1 MPFALVRS
9 GDGWKVRDDQ
19 GKLYSE
25 EPLSR
30 KRAVAQMRALYTH
43 TPDEDKKEVV
53 GPMGVNASGPGGA
66 GAIGLESK
74 KPDRYESKEI
84 VKKEDSMDSTSE
96 KHGQHNQTA
105 HGYRFGSH
113 GGVAVG
119 KFRGMKPSERQAY
132 IDAAKKRKTDP
143 QLVNMLETYHRSW
156 GKKTGNEMASSSP
169 SGKPAST
176 GKKPAKPKKP
186 ADAGARRNAQ
196 SAVNRLEGELS
207 RARDLL
213 KRTDASL
220 GKRDN
225 PSLRASRNGLAKDV
239 HDLEAKI
246 AEAKRKYQLKEAL
259 GVLLSDDYSGEASL
273 ECSGNLSVF
282 KDSNGKYRWILQSSN
297 AFRDRDNEIVSTK
310 ALEADVEATD
320 ESGVYGPLRWWHCK
334 GYDLGDCDFRMVHGR
349 TLIESGTFRSN
360 EIGERI
366 KEHAGRLQ
374 VSIGFNHPPDEP
386 DSEGVFHTIRTF
398 ERSLLPAGK
407 AANPFTRVVVKG
419 DEPMATK
426 EEKLKALRTL
436 GIDPTSVLQQAE
448 ETEKELDS
456 KGIAYKENA
465 PESEADPVETEAE
478 EVKETAETEA
488 APDPEAEKA
497 KKPAPK
503 KVEEDEPEDEPE
515 DEEEEVPV
523 IGNMGVKEFSEMLT
537 KALSEAVAP
546 VMKMAHS
553 HDPKEG
559 EKEAGERAALKE
571 LIDAQQA
578 KIDGLTAQ
586 IAASEKSLHESQSA
600 LTAANTAIAAAGQ
613 TMKELNGRLADLEGS
628 RPRALTEKGYDA
640 AADDETVIDDERAKE
655 LGAPVADPAASTFM
669 DFTQNFLLGG
679 NQ

>member
-1 MPFALVRS
+1 
-9 GDGWKVRDDQ
+9 
-19 GKLYSE
+19 
-25 EPLSR
+25 
-30 KRAVAQMRALYTH
+30 
-43 TPDEDKKEVV
+43 
-53 GPMGVNASGPGGA
+53 
-66 GAIGLESK
+66 
-74 KPDRYESKEI
+74 
-84 VKKEDSMDSTSE
+84 
-96 KHGQHNQTA
+96 
-105 HGYRFGSH
+105 
-113 GGVAVG
+113 
-119 KFRGMKPSERQAY
+119 
-132 IDAAKKRKTDP
+132 
-143 QLVNMLETYHRSW
+143 
-156 GKKTGNEMASSSP
+156 
-169 SGKPAST
+169 
-176 GKKPAKPKKP
+176 
-186 ADAGARRNAQ
+186 
-196 SAVNRLEGELS
+196 
-207 RARDLL
+207 
-213 KRTDASL
+213 
-220 GKRDN
+220 
-225 PSLRASRNGLAKDV
+225 
-239 HDLEAKI
+239 
-246 AEAKRKYQLKEAL
+246 
-259 GVLLSDDYSGEASL
+259 
-273 ECSGNLSVF
+273 
-282 KDSNGKYRWILQSSN
+282 
-297 AFRDRDNEIVSTK
+297 
-310 ALEADVEATD
+310 
-320 ESGVYGPLRWWHCK
+320 
-334 GYDLGDCDFRMVHGR
+334 
-349 TLIESGTFRSN
+349 
-360 EIGERI
+360 
-366 KEHAGRLQ
+366 
-374 VSIGFNHPPDEP
+374 
-386 DSEGVFHTIRTF
+386 
-398 ERSLLPAGK
+398 
-407 AANPFTRVVVKG
+407 
-419 DEPMATK
+419 MATK